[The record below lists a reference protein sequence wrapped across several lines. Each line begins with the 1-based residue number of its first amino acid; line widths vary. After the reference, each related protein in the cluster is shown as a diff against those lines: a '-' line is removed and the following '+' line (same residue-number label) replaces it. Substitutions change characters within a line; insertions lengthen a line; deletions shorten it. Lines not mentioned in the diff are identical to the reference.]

1 MCSDPKDMIVPEIA
15 EYANE
20 WKNTKKGV
28 DGMCKAVEDYAKE
41 KAEKAEMQKAVDIAL
56 TLLRR
61 GRDTISEISLITKL
75 SIGFITQLA
84 IDNNITYTV

>member
-15 EYANE
+15 ECANM

-41 KAEKAEMQKAVDIAL
+41 KELNKTIEIAVD
-56 TLLRR
+56 LLKE
-61 GRDTISEISLITKL
+61 GQTVTFTSKITKL
-75 SIGFITQLA
+75 AIDFVKQLA
-84 IDNNITYTV
+84 IDNGITYTI